1 LIERFEQRLSV
12 ALKASAL
19 PTVTAPVEFARGAM
33 LPDEAGEAVGARA
46 VLTAAPEAT
55 GSSLFGDDVPW
66 PTDEGA
72 EASFLPDARERG
84 ETEVPLAAVAA
95 EPSAKEESEAE
106 LGALPPLDELVQRI
120 PAEVRDALEEL
131 YRVKFT
137 AVRRVP
143 AQALRK

>member
-1 LIERFEQRLSV
+1 
-12 ALKASAL
+12 
-19 PTVTAPVEFARGAM
+19 M

-72 EASFLPDARERG
+72 EASFSPDARERG
-84 ETEVPLAAVAA
+84 ETVVALAGATT
-95 EPSAKEESEAE
+95 EPSAKEESEAA
-106 LGALPPLDELVQRI
+106 LGALPPLEELVQRI
-120 PAEVRDALEEL
+120 PAEVREALEEL

-143 AQALRK
+143 VTALRK

>member
-1 LIERFEQRLSV
+1 LSI

-46 VLTAAPEAT
+46 VLSAAPEAT
-55 GSSLFGDDVPW
+55 GSSLFGDDAPW
-66 PTDEGA
+66 PNDESG
-72 EASFLPDARERG
+72 EASFLSDSRERH
-84 ETEVPLAAVAA
+84 ELVVPLAAVTTEAG
-95 EPSAKEESEAE
+95 AKEETEAE
-106 LGALPPLDELVQRI
+106 LGALPPLDDLVQRI
-120 PAEVRDALEEL
+120 PSEVRDVLEEL

-143 AQALRK
+143 TKALKK